1 MKHGQIEHVIEEYLH
16 NKYFY
21 MYINNSSHYNV
32 SMAGSLEFS
41 MNVFSFFKKKKMRE
55 STSRERKKNWRAR

>member
-32 SMAGSLEFS
+32 SMVGSLEFS
-41 MNVFSFFKKKKMRE
+41 MNVFSFFKKNERIDIARTQEKLE
-55 STSRERKKNWRAR
+55 SS